1 MAQAQSSQI
10 DVETGGRA
18 SHYVGAVTT
27 PAGNQPGTVLRSV
40 ARLGTLA
47 PVRDGFPRAIDTD
60 PAGDKATPD
69 YNTDYN
75 TDWDVGGRM
84 TFLAVRSARLRPT

>member
-18 SHYVGAVTT
+18 SHYVGAVTK

-47 PVRDGFPRAIDTD
+47 PVRDGFQRAIDTD
-60 PAGDKATPD
+60 LAGDKATPD
-69 YNTDYN
+69 YNTDC
-75 TDWDVGGRM
+75 DVGGRM
-84 TFLAVRSARLRPT
+84 TFLAVSCARLRPT